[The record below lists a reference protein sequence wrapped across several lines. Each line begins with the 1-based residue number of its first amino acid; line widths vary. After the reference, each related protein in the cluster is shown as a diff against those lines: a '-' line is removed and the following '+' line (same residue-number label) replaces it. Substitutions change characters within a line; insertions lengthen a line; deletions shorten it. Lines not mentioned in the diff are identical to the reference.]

1 MRFWT
6 NRRLP
11 ARLSRSSR
19 VFVRATVRSFAPV
32 RAPLSW
38 SARSS
43 SCCAI
48 VAASARSCDARSRCS
63 VAESRVA
70 WCRCSSCPNARVCS
84 ARLHLRAGLGQPVAV
99 APSRLDRRPYLLPRR
114 QLGTQRLDRP
124 ARLCEP
130 GLRAGLPLP
139 CARDL
144 TLGDPHALE
153 PFLHFL
159 VCPLEAREVAQ
170 CGVDRR
176 LRPFE
181 TRDTLRHLR
190 DGVREPFCVR
200 LNSSELLGVGL
211 EVCHRLGESAEL
223 RHESVGLRLD
233 VPDGAGGLL

>member
-1 MRFWT
+1 MRHQGLELFVG
-6 NRRLP
+6 RVEARDQPAAALVHLFRQGRELRQP
-11 ARLSRSSR
+11 RAHLIHELAARL
-19 VFVRATVRSFAPV
+19 
-32 RAPLSW
+32 
-38 SARSS
+38 
-43 SCCAI
+43 
-48 VAASARSCDARSRCS
+48 D
-63 VAESRVA
+63 
-70 WCRCSSCPNARVCS
+70 
-84 ARLHLRAGLGQPVAV
+84 LRHGLRQPVGV
-99 APSRLDRRPYLLPRR
+99 AQYRLDRRPYFLHRR
-114 QLGTQRLDRP
+114 QLGTQRLDRT
-124 ARLCEP
+124 AHLSEP

-153 PFLHFL
+153 RFLHFL

-181 TRDTLRHLR
+181 TRHTLRHLR
-190 DGVREPFCVR
+190 DGVREPFCFR